1 MHFTRLL
8 FGIILFFTIGIG
20 QATEYQIVVAYPPGN
35 QSDLITRAIADSIAR
50 NTKDKLIV
58 INVPGG
64 ENVIA
69 VQHFKN
75 NSNIDLITTVS
86 SMVIFNPVLKKN
98 LPYGNDDF
106 EHLVYGGTSVALW
119 VTRPNTNLKTPEDL
133 IKHMPPFVGGFA
145 SSLDYNLHALSREK
159 NLQSSIVSYKGV
171 NETMLDLLN
180 GSTDLAILTMSGT
193 VLQMVKSGKLHVVG
207 SSYNKDLVIDGISI
221 PSVSKRLGVTQFN
234 GFVSFAGKP
243 DAPKRNAKLKQLIW
257 NALQDPIVQESIK
270 KTNLMPPSSDN
281 REYIYNLFSDY
292 RIKVARYS
300 QF

>member
-1 MHFTRLL
+1 MYFTRLL
-8 FGIILFFTIGIG
+8 FGIILFFTIGIT

-64 ENVIA
+64 ENIIA
-69 VQHFKN
+69 VQQFKN
-75 NSNIDLITTVS
+75 NPNIDLITTVS

-207 SSYNKDLVIDGISI
+207 SSYNKDLVIDGINI

-234 GFVSFAGKP
+234 GFVGFAGKP

-257 NALQDPIVQESIK
+257 NALQDPIVQETIK
-270 KTNLMPPSSDN
+270 KTNLMPPASDN
-281 REYIYNLFSDY
+281 QAYIYNLFSDY